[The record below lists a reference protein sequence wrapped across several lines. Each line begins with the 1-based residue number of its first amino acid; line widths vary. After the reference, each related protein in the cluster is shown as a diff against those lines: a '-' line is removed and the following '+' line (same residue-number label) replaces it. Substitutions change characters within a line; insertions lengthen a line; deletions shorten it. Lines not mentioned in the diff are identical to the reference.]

1 MNKSSCIIP
10 LFHAGSGE
18 CLELDKIGGENV
30 LIQEDFVGDV
40 GDNVQILQVR
50 FLANELWGRLF

>member
-18 CLELDKIGGENV
+18 CLELDNGEMGTG
-30 LIQEDFVGDV
+30 I
-40 GDNVQILQVR
+40 
-50 FLANELWGRLF
+50 ELVEKMS

>member
-18 CLELDKIGGENV
+18 CLELDNGEMG
-30 LIQEDFVGDV
+30 IE
-40 GDNVQILQVR
+40 
-50 FLANELWGRLF
+50 